1 MQGISLLYAVKEEG
15 LRLIKSYQFITA
27 WCHSS
32 LVAIVCSK
40 RVNICA
46 KILPVQL
53 QSPPPAYSRRMEPI
67 PWSGRRQAFWWRRP
81 SLMSWEHIAAVDLSE
96 KFIIE
101 KLVRC
106 IFCSHGL
113 SHGLMN
119 FLNVHKR
126 IFSGKRPQRCTQ
138 YNYSASQL
146 VSPRN
151 YISKH
156 TGEKT
161 HHCNQ
166 CEY

>member
-1 MQGISLLYAVKEEG
+1 
-15 LRLIKSYQFITA
+15 
-27 WCHSS
+27 
-32 LVAIVCSK
+32 
-40 RVNICA
+40 
-46 KILPVQL
+46 
-53 QSPPPAYSRRMEPI
+53 
-67 PWSGRRQAFWWRRP
+67 
-81 SLMSWEHIAAVDLSE
+81 MSWEHIAAVDLSE

-126 IFSGKRPQRCTQ
+126 IHSGKRPQRCTQ

-146 VSPRN
+146 VSLRN
-151 YISKH
+151 HISKH

-166 CEY
+166 CEYSTAYFSNLKVHKRTHCGEKPPRCTVCKFSTIRFLLNADIIALQKVDHFPG